1 MSIASINGV
10 ALNYRLSGAEGGSPL
25 ILVNSLGTNLS
36 IWDDVLPLLTPRHRV
51 LTYDKRGH
59 GHSATPPGPYGIDDH
74 VADLVGLAEHC
85 GFSSFALCG
94 ISIGG
99 MIAMRLASRYP
110 GKVQNLM
117 LCDTGAKIG
126 SAEMWNTRIAQVRQG
141 GMGSIANA
149 VLERWLSPDFHD
161 RRPAEF
167 ARWRKMLES
176 GSPEGY
182 VASCATVRDTDLL
195 ADLARISAPT
205 LVVVGEYDVV
215 TPREFAQQLAEAIP
229 GATLKVIRHAGH
241 VPAIERPEELG
252 TLIRD
257 YLRDHSNEVVHV

>member
-1 MSIASINGV
+1 MGIASINGV
-10 ALNYRLSGAEGGSPL
+10 ALNHRLAGAEGGSPL
-25 ILVNSLGTNLS
+25 VLVNSLGTDLG

-59 GHSATPPGPYGIDDH
+59 GHSETPPGPYGIDDH

-85 GFSSFALCG
+85 GFSSFSLCG

-110 GKVQNLM
+110 GNVKTLV

-126 SAEMWNTRIAQVRQG
+126 TAETWNNRIAQVQQG
-141 GMGSIANA
+141 GMAGIAGA
-149 VLERWLSPDFHD
+149 VLERWLSPDFRD

-176 GSPEGY
+176 CSPEGY
-182 VASCATVRDTDLL
+182 VASCATVRDTDLS

-205 LVVVGEYDVV
+205 LVVVGEHDLA
-215 TPREFAQQLAEAIP
+215 TPPELAQQLADAIP
-229 GATLKVIRHAGH
+229 GARHKIIRHAGH

-252 TLIRD
+252 MLIS
-257 YLRDHSNEVVHV
+257 DHLNEVVHV